1 MGEAMSS
8 GNNFKLVL
16 LGEGRVGK
24 TSTVLRYVQ
33 DKFDDRTQAT
43 IQASFLSKR
52 LSVAGENV
60 SIAIWDTAGQERF
73 HALGPIY
80 YRDADGA
87 LLVFDVTDGESFEKV
102 KMWVKEL
109 RKMVGRDIAIAIAGN
124 KSDLE
129 RNRQVTTEEG
139 QSYAAEV
146 DASYFNTSAKL
157 NRGIDEAFLDLAKR
171 MLEGRKKVAPALG
184 GSGQAW
190 QRPTG
195 GNARLTVSE
204 QQQDQR
210 KGGC

>member
-24 TSTVLRYVQ
+24 TSTVLRYVH

-43 IQASFLSKR
+43 IQASFLNKR
-52 LSVAGENV
+52 LSVAGQQVN
-60 SIAIWDTAGQERF
+60 IAIWDTAGQERF

-109 RKMVGRDIAIAIAGN
+109 RKMVGKDICITIAGN
-124 KSDLE
+124 KVDLE
-129 RNRQVTTEEG
+129 KERHVDVKEAL
-139 QSYAAEV
+139 SYAE
-146 DASYFNTSAKL
+146 S
-157 NRGIDEAFLDLAKR
+157 
-171 MLEGRKKVAPALG
+171 VAPLI
-184 GSGQAW
+184 
-190 QRPTG
+190 TI
-195 GNARLTVSE
+195 
-204 QQQDQR
+204 
-210 KGGC
+210 